1 MNYYFGNE
9 IFKTFGDDYFFNKY
23 ERYEKLFEKT
33 TENINTYFSAFILIY
48 GLTQFN
54 YKAINVLSEM
64 QKIYIDDNIMKEFY
78 GKLLENN
85 ITGERLLYIY
95 ENECNNN
102 VELLMDIDF
111 SNFKDEY
118 FYVNM

>member
-1 MNYYFGNE
+1 MDYYFGND
-9 IFKTFGDDYFFNKY
+9 IFKTFGDDYFNRY
-23 ERYEKLFEKT
+23 ERYGKLFEKT
-33 TENINTYFSAFILIY
+33 TQNINTYFSAFTLIY

-64 QKIYIDDNIMKEFY
+64 QKIYLDDNIMKEFY
-78 GKLLENN
+78 NKLLDNN

-102 VELLMDIDF
+102 VELLMNIDLKQF
-111 SNFKDEY
+111 TDEY